1 MRERKGPTGMDRAI
15 QVVVCDKNPW
25 VVSGLRGL
33 FEADPRFA
41 LVAEVADG
49 QRLLDLVR
57 ERPFDVG
64 VTGWVLPGLDGRG
77 VLSALRNL
85 AGAPSVVVY
94 TGALDPDIPR
104 QVMALGGAGFC
115 PKRAEPERLLETVAA
130 VAHGNMVFPRMDVT
144 KLYDDPIDQL
154 TGRELQLLAELAEGA
169 TNAGIARRMGISANT
184 VKFHLKNLYD
194 KLGVQNRVQAIAYYV
209 SNRARS
215 R

>member
-94 TGALDPDIPR
+94 TGALDADIPR

>member
-33 FEADPRFA
+33 FEADSRFA
-41 LVAEVADG
+41 LGAEDADG

-194 KLGVQNRVQAIAYYV
+194 KLGVQNRVQAIAYYL